1 MFGSRILILIAH
13 PDDEVAA
20 AAASIGRAR
29 EKGAV
34 VFGLYLT
41 DGCLSGETMWPWRR
55 FRRDAAAARRR
66 SEAEKAAALLGI
78 APVGWSARP
87 ARLLWR
93 ELAAVHAE
101 INKAIEAHRPD
112 QIWVP
117 AYEGGNPDH
126 DALNGL
132 CQLLA
137 SDVGVIEFAEYNFFG
152 GRTRAQEFPFP
163 NGKEQT
169 VALTGPERTRKRA
182 LLRLYASER
191 GNLKAIGVEREC
203 FRPLGAYD
211 YSRPPHPGV
220 LWYARFQWVPFRH
233 PRVDFTS
240 PEEVCRSIAAYLEK
254 ARARQGVVGGHRT
267 PK

>member
-1 MFGSRILILIAH
+1 MFGSRILILVAH
-13 PDDEVAA
+13 PDDEVVA

-34 VFGLYLT
+34 LFALYLT
-41 DGCLSGETMWPWRR
+41 DGCLSRETMWPWRR
-55 FRRDAAAARRR
+55 FSRAAAAARRR
-66 SEAEKAAALLGI
+66 REAEKAAALLGI

-87 ARLLWR
+87 ARRLWR

-101 INKAIEAHRPD
+101 INEAVEAYGPD
-112 QIWVP
+112 QIWIP

-126 DALNGL
+126 DALNALG
-132 CQLLA
+132 QLLA
-137 SDVGVIEFAEYNFFG
+137 RDVGVIEFAEYNFSG

-169 VALTGPERTRKRA
+169 VALTAAERMRKRE

-191 GNLKAIGVEREC
+191 ANLNSVGAEREC

-211 YSRPPHPGV
+211 YGRPPHPGV

-233 PRVDFTS
+233 PRVDFTP
-240 PEEVCRSIAAYLEK
+240 PEEVCRAISVYLEK
-254 ARARQGVVGGHRT
+254 ARRGAVGG
-267 PK
+267 